1 MTKARWG
8 GCRSC
13 GEGVLETILDLGPQP
28 DPDWLLDRDDSASA
42 PEAPVVLAI
51 CGVCGLV
58 QMSGP
63 RPDGPPPL
71 HGHAS
76 STPSGDAWATVI
88 RQAMRSSSPAVWDI
102 DQSSGLP
109 VDALAAGAPAAVGSA
124 SGGGETADL
133 ILAGHALAHTD
144 DLDGLVERI
153 AATLVPG
160 GVVSIDFH
168 HVLGVIQG
176 QFDVISHT
184 HRSYLSLCSLDRVL
198 ERHGLRVVAAR
209 CVDDFGGTVRVLA
222 TSAHYGASVA
232 NDGLE
237 ADEIRRVER
246 TARVDEA
253 AGYAGLADRARVA
266 CAELIE
272 FLGEARRSGH
282 TVLGYGASSRGTV
295 LLNLADVDAELLP
308 FVVDRSEAKQGRR
321 LPGSQVPIRPVA
333 ELERER
339 PDYVMILPWPSASQI
354 IGDLRGGLG
363 ANTGYVTALP
373 RLELL

>member
-1 MTKARWG
+1 MTEAPRD

-13 GEGVLETILDLGPQP
+13 GERALETILNLGPQP
-28 DPDWLLDRDDSASA
+28 DPDWLLDRDDRAAA
-42 PEAPVVLAI
+42 PEAPVILAI

-63 RPDGPPPL
+63 RPDGPLPT

-88 RQAMRSSSPAVWDI
+88 QQAVRSTSPAVWDV

-109 VDALAAGAPAAVGSA
+109 VDTLAAGAPVTVGSS
-124 SGGGETADL
+124 SGGEETADL
-133 ILAGHALAHTD
+133 ILVGHALAHTD

-153 AATLVPG
+153 SASLVPG

-168 HVLGVIQG
+168 HVLGLAQG
-176 QFDVISHT
+176 QFDVVSHT
-184 HRSYLSLCSLDRVL
+184 HRSYLSLRSLDRVL
-198 ERHGLRVVAAR
+198 ERHDLRVVAAR

-222 TSAHYGASVA
+222 AGDHGATPIPGNGS
-232 NDGLE
+232 E
-237 ADEIRRVER
+237 ADEIRRIER

-253 AGYAGLADRARVA
+253 AGYADLADRTRTA
-266 CAELIE
+266 CAEIIE
-272 FLGEARRSGH
+272 FLNETRRSGR

-321 LPGSQVPIRPVA
+321 LPRSQIPIRPVA

-354 IGDLRGGLG
+354 IGPMRAALG
-363 ANTGYVTALP
+363 PDTRYVTALP
-373 RLELL
+373 RLEML